1 MRIRVLFLMILS
13 VMMAMGIAPIAMA
26 QTIYDT
32 SLYNKMQW
40 REIGPFRA
48 GRSIAVAGHPDQ
60 PNTFYFGATG
70 GGIWK
75 TEDGGNSWINVSDG
89 FLKVGIVGALE
100 VAPSDPN
107 VVYAGTGEACIRGN
121 AMPGEG
127 MYKSDD
133 GGKTWKIIG
142 FAEAQTISKIKVHP
156 KDENLVYAAVFGHVF
171 GTNPERGV
179 YRSKDG
185 GKHWDRVLWKN
196 DKTGAVDIELDP
208 LNPRILYA
216 SLWEANRNPWSMTSG
231 GPGSGL
237 YKSVDGGD
245 TWKEITE
252 KEGLPKGVKGR
263 IGIAPSAAKPGR
275 VWALV
280 EAEEGGLYRSD
291 DWGKSWT
298 KLNDDHRIRQ
308 RAWYFSHVYA
318 DPKNPDC
325 VYMLN
330 VQMFKSMDGGRT
342 IQPMGTMHS
351 DNHDLWIDPNNPQ
364 RMIEGNDGGANV
376 TYNGGQTWTEED
388 VATAQFYHVTLD
400 NDFPYNV
407 YGAQQDNS
415 TVRIASRTTGFGI
428 DRRDWFSVGGG
439 ESGYVTPDPED
450 PNITYAGS
458 YDGYLTR
465 YDRRIDQAVDISP
478 WPDNPMGSG
487 AEGARYR
494 FQWTYPIA
502 ISHFDHNTIYVTA
515 NRVFKSTNQGMSWT
529 IISPDLT
536 HNDTSKF
543 HSSGGP
549 ITKDNT
555 SVEYYCTI
563 FAFAESPL
571 DKNVLWTGSDDGLVY
586 VSKDGGAT
594 WTNVTPSDFS
604 QWPMVSIVE
613 ASHFEPGTAYV
624 AANRYKQD
632 DPHPY
637 LYKTTDYGH
646 SWKKIVNGIPAKE
659 FTHVIRDDPNHK
671 GMLYAGTERGIYV
684 SFDDGEH
691 WQTLQNNL
699 PVTPIHDIAVQAREK
714 DLVVATHGRSFWILD
729 DLTPLYQL
737 PAASKESNFLYQP
750 GPAYRMDGFSF
761 DRPGLARGKNP
772 PNGVVVFYY
781 CKTKPSPKD
790 SLRLEFL
797 DQNGKL
803 IKTFAGKSKSAA
815 EGPQRGG
822 RGGPENEKPSC
833 PADSGLNRF
842 VWDMRYPDATSLPGG
857 VMWSGSTE
865 GPRAVPGT
873 YAVRLRIG
881 SKSWT
886 HSFDIRKDPRLKTT
900 PQEFQEQFDFL
911 LKIRDKVSE
920 AHETVIGIRDIRKQ
934 TTDLVE
940 RLDKHPA
947 HDSVK
952 SAADKLNKKLTS
964 IEEEI
969 VQTKL
974 KAEEDALNFPIKLND
989 KIATIAGVVGSAD
1002 APPTR
1007 QSYDVYNELA
1017 SKLDAQIERYKKI
1030 LAGDLVSFNT
1040 LVREL
1045 AVPAIVLKPVTRD
1058 Q

>member
-1 MRIRVLFLMILS
+1 MRSCIRLLMLAAVLMTVGMSLR
-13 VMMAMGIAPIAMA
+13 VEA
-26 QTIYDT
+26 QLRYDT
-32 SLYNKMQW
+32 SLYSKMQW

-75 TEDGGNSWINVSDG
+75 SEDGGNSWINVSDG

-100 VAPSDPN
+100 IAPSDPN
-107 VVYAGTGEACIRGN
+107 VIYAGTGEACIRGN

-133 GGKTWKIIG
+133 AGKTWKFIG

-185 GKHWDRVLWKN
+185 GKHWERILWKN
-196 DKTGAVDIELDP
+196 DKTGAVDIEYDP
-208 LNPRILYA
+208 TNPRILYA

-245 TWKEITE
+245 TWTEITE
-252 KEGLPKGVKGR
+252 KEGLPKGIKGR
-263 IGIAPSAAKPGR
+263 IGIAPSPAKPGR

-291 DWGKSWT
+291 DWGKTWS

-428 DRRDWFSVGGG
+428 DRRDWFPVGGG
-439 ESGYVTPDPED
+439 ESGYVAPDPED
-450 PNITYAGS
+450 PNIVYAGS

-465 YDRRIDQAVDISP
+465 YDHRTDQQVDVSP

-487 AEGARYR
+487 AEGAKYR

-502 ISHFDHNTIYVTA
+502 VSHFDHKTIYVTA
-515 NRVFKSTNQGMSWT
+515 NRVFKSTDQGMSWS

-536 HNDTSKF
+536 RNDTSKF

-571 DKNVLWTGSDDGLVY
+571 DRNVLWTGSDDGLVH

-594 WTNVTPSDFS
+594 WLNVTPSDFS
-604 QWPMVSIVE
+604 QWPMVSIIE
-613 ASHFEPGTAYV
+613 ASHFDPGTAYV

-632 DPHPY
+632 DPRPY
-637 LYKTTDYGH
+637 LYKTTDYGRT
-646 SWKKIVNGIPAKE
+646 WKKIVNGIPAKE

-671 GMLYAGTERGIYV
+671 GILYAGTERGIYV

-699 PVTPIHDIAVQAREK
+699 PVTPIHDIAIQAREK

-737 PAASKESNFLYQP
+737 AEASAAKPYLFQP
-750 GPAYRMDGFSF
+750 GTTYRMEGFSF

-772 PNGVVVFYY
+772 PNGVVVYY
-781 CKTKPSPKD
+781 YLGNKPSPKD

-797 DQNGKL
+797 DQKGSL
-803 IKTFAGKSKSAA
+803 IKTFIGKPKSTA
-815 EGPQRGG
+815 ERRRPEG
-822 RGGPENEKPSC
+822 RGEGENEKPSC

-842 VWDMRYPDATSLPGG
+842 VWDMRYPDATRLPGS

-865 GPRAVPGT
+865 GPTAVPGT
-873 YAVRLRIG
+873 YAVRLRLG
-881 SKSWT
+881 AKSWT
-886 HSFDIRKDPRLKTT
+886 HSFEIRKDPRVATT
-900 PQEFQEQFDFL
+900 QQEFQEQFDFL
-911 LKIRDKVSE
+911 IKIRDKVSE

-934 TTDLVE
+934 TNDLVD
-940 RLDKHPA
+940 RLEKHPA

-952 SAADKLNKKLTS
+952 SAAEKLNKKLTA

-974 KAEEDALNFPIKLND
+974 KAEEDALNYPIKLND
-989 KIATIAGVVGSAD
+989 KIATVAGVVSSAD
-1002 APPTR
+1002 SRPTQ

-1017 SKLDAQIERYKKI
+1017 AKLDKQIEKYKN
-1030 LAGDLVSFNT
+1030 LVSDDLARFNA
-1040 LVREL
+1040 LVRDL
-1045 AVPAIVLKPVTRD
+1045 AVPAVLLKPVSRE